1 LDETE
6 RCEPRYRFA
15 RRAARGDVRFAA
27 QPSRHAETTPGGLYR
42 RGYAGELTNFA
53 GVDAPYEK
61 RSDADRRLETVDS
74 DRADDARRMVDA
86 LELRVRLR
94 EWRRA

>member
-1 LDETE
+1 M
-6 RCEPRYRFA
+6 
-15 RRAARGDVRFAA
+15 
-27 QPSRHAETTPGGLYR
+27 TPGGLDR
-42 RGYAGELTNFA
+42 RGYAGELTNFV

-61 RSDADRRLETVDS
+61 PSDADRRLETVDS